1 MTGLDRPRRRPC
13 FAGPQPDTFGPVTD
27 AEAAVAT
34 FVERPGSAA
43 ILFDFDG
50 TLSPIVDDP
59 RHARPLDGVVDLLAS
74 LAAVYKLVGVVSG
87 RPVSFLAPFVPAGVV
102 VSGLYGLEVLRDG
115 VREDRPNSGA
125 WREVVADVAGC
136 SAAQGPPGM
145 VVESKGLSLTLH
157 YRTRPDLADAVQA
170 WARRQAARSG
180 LVYRPARMSA
190 ELHPPI
196 EADKGSAVEAL
207 AEGCAAVC
215 FVGDDAGDLP
225 AFDALDRLAAAGVHT
240 LKAAVA
246 SDEAPPEL
254 ASRADL
260 VLDGPAAVLGLL
272 SALLGRTG

>member
-1 MTGLDRPRRRPC
+1 VLCGARPGT
-13 FAGPQPDTFGPVTD
+13 FAFVTD

-59 RHARPLDGVVDLLAS
+59 LDARPLDGVVDLLAS
-74 LAAVYKLVGVVSG
+74 LAGTYEVVGIVSG
-87 RPVSFLAPFVPAGVV
+87 RPVSFLVPIMPPGVV
-102 VSGLYGLEVLRDG
+102 ISGLYGLEVIRDG
-115 VREDRPNSGA
+115 VRVDYANSGA

-136 SAAQGPPGM
+136 SASQGPPGM

-170 WARRQAARSG
+170 WARRQAGRSG
-180 LVYRPARMSA
+180 LEYRPARMSA

-196 EADKGSAVEAL
+196 PADKGTAVEAL
-207 AEGCAAVC
+207 TTDCSAVC

-225 AFDALDRLAAAGVHT
+225 AYDALDRMGADGVHT
-240 LKAAVA
+240 LKVAVA
-246 SDEAPPEL
+246 SEEGPAEL
-254 ASRADL
+254 TRRADVVL
-260 VLDGPAAVLGLL
+260 AGPPAVLDLL
-272 SALLGRTG
+272 RHLQRRAG